1 VPDDTSGNYTKP
13 DGTTA
18 IDGQVAMASQHNL
31 FVNDAAAALSRRLF
45 ADGRKPWVG
54 NQNANGFK
62 VTGAA
67 RGTDPNDYVTLAQ
80 LTEAVAGVSGVPTG
94 TVIVMTGTQIPSG
107 GYAILNG
114 QARSRSTDAALWAY
128 AQASGNL
135 AATEGAK
142 TAGQFG
148 PGDGSTTFT
157 LPNLYAD
164 GGYFIRPISSGRG
177 IGTVQ
182 TDMVGPHPHTAIFQG
197 IPVPG
202 HTHPVPSR
210 GGAGSGLTGI
220 DTAARGSDLIFDTGP
235 AGGHT
240 PAGTVTINTNSGTE
254 TRPKNIAYPV
264 LIKT

>member
-1 VPDDTSGNYTKP
+1 MPDDTNGNYTKP

-18 IDGQVAMASQHNL
+18 VDGQVAMASQHNL

-45 ADGRKPWVG
+45 ADGRKPWIG

-67 RGTDPNDYVTLAQ
+67 VGTDPADYVTVAQ
-80 LTEAVAGVSGVPTG
+80 LQEAIASISGVPTG
-94 TVIVMTGTQIPSG
+94 ALVIMTGTQIPAG

-114 QARSRSTDAALWAY
+114 QSRSRTDDADLWAY
-128 AQASGNL
+128 AQASENL
-135 AATEGAK
+135 ASSEGAK

-164 GGYFIRPISSGRG
+164 GGYFIRPITSGRG
-177 IGTVQ
+177 IGTSQADEVAS
-182 TDMVGPHPHTAIFQG
+182 HAHTAVISPAG
-197 IPVPG
+197 KHS
-202 HTHPVPSR
+202 HTYSAYGGGSGGGVVPSVENR
-210 GGAGSGLTGI
+210 LALFSFQTSEAPDHSHAATINATGGA
-220 DTAARGSDLIFDTGP
+220 
-235 AGGHT
+235 
-240 PAGTVTINTNSGTE
+240 E